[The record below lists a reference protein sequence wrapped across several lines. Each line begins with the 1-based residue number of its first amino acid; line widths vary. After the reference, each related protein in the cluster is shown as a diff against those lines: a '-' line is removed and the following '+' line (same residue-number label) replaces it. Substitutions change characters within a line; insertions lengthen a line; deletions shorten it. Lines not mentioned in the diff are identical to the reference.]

1 MATIEEL
8 AARVFAARDAA
19 HRAHWATG
27 SFSAHMALGAFY
39 DAVIDS
45 IDAVVETYQGE
56 FGLIGPFT
64 VEAGDQ
70 PVMSAYLASEA
81 DWIAANRGAIAQGS
95 TAIENLIDALIA
107 DYRTAVYKLRF
118 LN

>member
-19 HRAHWATG
+19 HRAHWATA
-27 SFSAHMALGAFY
+27 SYAAHMALGAFY

-45 IDAVVETYQGE
+45 IDMIVETYQGQ
-56 FGLIGPFT
+56 FGLLGAFV
-64 VEAGDQ
+64 VEAGDVGPMVQ
-70 PVMSAYLASEA
+70 YLTAEA
-81 DWIAANRGAIAQGS
+81 EWIASNRDEIARGS
-95 TAIENLIDALIA
+95 TAVVNLIDGLLG
-107 DYRTAVYKLRF
+107 DYRQAIYKLRF